1 MSSYRSS
8 PTSSSDHFR
17 MMAPSKRIR
26 SQRHRHNDGDDDN
39 DQHRMLRRRWR
50 QQRPLPS
57 SGSWPSSLKA
67 NPSTVDVVEDED
79 DGGVGGVAMDS
90 GNELHLQL
98 LLSSANRSVAGA
110 GESGV
115 SGKMYRFQK
124 RLDLQQQHHKCKS
137 YRRTFGSA
145 WWGSSWWDEVSSI
158 GGHDGGGHSSAAVI
172 GRSSRS
178 RSNSKSSGD
187 SEEIEGRRWR
197 WSAGGWVRWWGSG
210 RGGCGRSNVF
220 LVVVLFLLAGFCTRS
235 GCDDTDQFQKSIP
248 ARTVW
253 AAEGHLAELPCDIT
267 AQAPDAVKVVLW
279 FKDLIGVPIYS
290 VDSRS
295 GVSVLEGIQWAT
307 GDDLGKKLKI
317 SITENLKEARLQI
330 SNINQSDCGVY
341 RCRVDFFNSPTRNYR
356 FNLTLVVPPEE
367 PRIFDAQGK
376 EIATVAGPFREGH
389 ELFLSCQVSG
399 GRPPP
404 RVSWWH
410 SDKEISGTSHPSAI
424 DGAAAMVNQLFL
436 GTVTRELYGAK
447 FRCKAAVSKLI
458 QPLSKEVSIQ
468 VHLKPLRVKIVT
480 PNELLNAKQAVPIRC
495 NVWGSFPAAKI
506 VWLLDGEPLRSA
518 DITVHSENNDAN
530 FTSSILTMVVSAGN
544 DGSELTC
551 RASNPWF
558 SNFSLEDKR
567 IINVAYQPVV
577 SVHLAN
583 EDPSRVI
590 TRSEGE
596 NVTLKCRADARP
608 PVTSFSWYKNNMRM
622 SGENGETLHLT
633 QLERESAGGY
643 ACAATNDEGESRS
656 SSITLKIQFA
666 PRCKPGTEQ
675 QTIGSL
681 SMQSQVVKC
690 EVDADPPDG
699 VRFSWTYNSTRNVSP
714 VLNSRINSHGL
725 VSTMNYLPQIDA
737 ELVTLQCWASNSVG
751 RQMMPCLF
759 HILPAKTPDAPRN
772 CELHNDTELEVVCQ
786 AGSDGGLAQHFLMEV
801 IGGAPPPM
809 FSLDYTRSP
818 PTEIDNE
825 ISTMND
831 QATLAPLYR
840 ITQNE
845 PHFKL
850 HSLEPGRI
858 YQLLVYAVNAKGKSD
873 SAYVFDNVRAGSAA
887 ALIPPYVDET
897 IISEDPTPAETSNAD
912 KQKQHSQMVMF
923 AAVAAAAGVVITSVI
938 VAGFVAICRLK
949 RPKPPEPQEVRKRM
963 RPARTDVPSMYA
975 EDDVFEDDF
984 QRQPGDPR
992 CSRASSTLRSSRY
1005 ISEGFVQYSQPS
1017 LNVYIADPDLIL
1029 PRGGEIEFTTL
1040 AGA

>member
-1 MSSYRSS
+1 MSSC
-8 PTSSSDHFR
+8 SSSDHFR
-17 MMAPSKRIR
+17 MMAPSKQIR
-26 SQRHRHNDGDDDN
+26 SRNDDAEWPHHRNH
-39 DQHRMLRRRWR
+39 RRRR
-50 QQRPLPS
+50 
-57 SGSWPSSLKA
+57 SWSPSLKA
-67 NPSTVDVVEDED
+67 NPSTDATAE
-79 DGGVGGVAMDS
+79 MDS
-90 GNELHLQL
+90 GNDCRRI
-98 LLSSANRSVAGA
+98 SANS
-110 GESGV
+110 GESGDCGAGGSSS
-115 SGKMYRFQK
+115 SGKAYRFQK

-137 YRRTFGSA
+137 YRRTLGS
-145 WWGSSWWDEVSSI
+145 GSGSGCALASSVSCRDEVSPV
-158 GGHDGGGHSSAAVI
+158 DGHSSSESPPLARV
-172 GRSSRS
+172 GRGGCSDSS
-178 RSNSKSSGD
+178 
-187 SEEIEGRRWR
+187 EIEGRRFR
-197 WSAGGWVRWWGSG
+197 WSAGISWGWAIH
-210 RGGCGRSNVF
+210 GGCGRSNVF
-220 LVVVLFLLAGFCTRS
+220 LMAVLFLLAGFCTRS
-235 GCDDTDQFQKSIP
+235 GCDDTDQFQKSRKFTPTTATVDTIP

-267 AQAPDAVKVVLW
+267 AQAQDAVKVVLW
-279 FKDLIGVPIYS
+279 FKDSIGVPLYS

-295 GVSVLEGIQWAT
+295 GVSVLEGVQWAT
-307 GDDLGKKLKI
+307 GDDLGQKLKI
-317 SITENLKEARLQI
+317 VITENLKEARLQI

-376 EIATVAGPFREGH
+376 EIANVAGPFREGH

-410 SDKEISGTSHPSAI
+410 GDREISGTSHPSAI

-458 QPLSKEVSIQ
+458 PPLSKEVSIQ

-518 DITVHSENNDAN
+518 DITVHSDNNDAN

-558 SNFSLEDKR
+558 SNFSLEDRR

-622 SGENGETLHLT
+622 SGESGETLHLT

-643 ACAATNDEGESRS
+643 ACAATNEEGESRS

-759 HILPAKTPDAPRN
+759 HILPAKTPDTPRN

-831 QATLAPLYR
+831 QATLAPLFR

-850 HSLEPGRI
+850 HSLEPGRM
-858 YQLLVYAVNAKGKSD
+858 YQLLVYAVNAKGKSE
-873 SAYVFDNVRAGSAA
+873 SAYVFDNVRAGQ

-975 EDDVFEDDF
+975 EDDVFEDEF

-1017 LNVYIADPDLIL
+1017 LNDPDLIL
-1029 PRGGEIEFTTL
+1029 PRGGDIEFTTL

>member
-1 MSSYRSS
+1 M
-8 PTSSSDHFR
+8 SSSDHFR
-17 MMAPSKRIR
+17 PMSAQQTPSEGWHHHHHHCQRQRTTMA
-26 SQRHRHNDGDDDN
+26 
-39 DQHRMLRRRWR
+39 
-50 QQRPLPS
+50 S
-57 SGSWPSSLKA
+57 SSSSLKA
-67 NPSTVDVVEDED
+67 NPSATAATVAL
-79 DGGVGGVAMDS
+79 GP
-90 GNELHLQL
+90 GNF
-98 LLSSANRSVAGA
+98 SANSAG
-110 GESGV
+110 SDS
-115 SGKMYRFQK
+115 SGKVYRFQK

-137 YRRTFGSA
+137 YRRTFG
-145 WWGSSWWDEVSSI
+145 DKVSPI
-158 GGHDGGGHSSAAVI
+158 DGHSSGYGSGSGSGSSSSSRRRFRCCV
-172 GRSSRS
+172 GGCCRSSA
-178 RSNSKSSGD
+178 
-187 SEEIEGRRWR
+187 IL
-197 WSAGGWVRWWGSG
+197 GG
-210 RGGCGRSNVF
+210 GGLGRSNVF
-220 LVVVLFLLAGFCTRS
+220 LVVALFLLAGFCTQS
-235 GCDDTDQFQKSIP
+235 GCDDTDQFQKSRKFTPTTATVDTIP
-248 ARTVW
+248 ARTIW

-267 AQAPDAVKVVLW
+267 APGSQDAVKVVLW
-279 FKDLIGVPIYS
+279 FKDSIGVPLYS

-295 GVSVLEGIQWAT
+295 GVPVSEGVQWAT
-307 GDDLGKKLKI
+307 GDDLGQKLKI
-317 SITENLKEARLQI
+317 IISGNLKEARLQI

-410 SDKEISGTSHPSAI
+410 GDREISGTSHPSAI

-458 QPLSKEVSIQ
+458 PSLSKEVSIQ

-480 PNELLNAKQAVPIRC
+480 PNELLTAGRPVPIRC
-495 NVWGSFPAAKI
+495 EAWGSFPAAKI

-518 DITVHSENNDAN
+518 DITVHSDNNDAN
-530 FTSSILTMVVSAGN
+530 FTSSILTMRVSAGN
-544 DGSELTC
+544 NGAELAC

-567 IINVAYQPVV
+567 IISVAYEPVV

-590 TRSEGE
+590 TRAEGE

-608 PVTSFSWYKNNMRM
+608 SVTSFSWYKNNMRM
-622 SGENGETLHLT
+622 SGEGGETLHLT

-643 ACAATNDEGESRS
+643 ACAASNTEGETRS
-656 SSITLKIQFA
+656 SSITMKIQFA

-681 SMQSQVVKC
+681 NMHSMNVKC

-699 VRFSWTYNSTRNVSP
+699 VRFSWTYNNTRNVSP
-714 VLNSRINSHGL
+714 VLNSRVSSQGL
-725 VSTMNYLPQIDA
+725 VSSMTYLPQSDA
-737 ELVTLQCWASNSVG
+737 ELVTLACWAMNSVG
-751 RQMMPCLF
+751 RQTVPCLV
-759 HILPAKTPDAPRN
+759 HILPAKTPDTPRN
-772 CELHNDTELEVVCQ
+772 CELHNDTFLEVVCE
-786 AGSDGGLAQHFLMEV
+786 AGSDGGLAQSFLLEV

-831 QATLAPLYR
+831 QATLAPLFR
-840 ITQNE
+840 IQKNE
-845 PHFKL
+845 PQFQL
-850 HSLEPGRI
+850 HSLEPGRE
-858 YQLLVYAVNAKGKSD
+858 YQLSVFAVNAKGKSYPPFVID
-873 SAYVFDNVRAGSAA
+873 KVRVGST
-887 ALIPPYVDET
+887 LKPPYVDET

-975 EDDVFEDDF
+975 EDDVFEDEF

-1017 LNVYIADPDLIL
+1017 LNDPDLIL
-1029 PRGGEIEFTTL
+1029 PRGGDIEFTTL